1 MIGESLNRS
10 QKITAKGVKHTN
22 CRRHVF
28 ISVLIVMAVA
38 IFLSVAHASNDNPFE
53 GMRTYYEGQY
63 RVGRDFIAG
72 EYVLLNTSEYSGYF
86 AISSDAN
93 GRNTIANGLFEV
105 NSIITVYDG
114 EYLNLSRCIAIESTD
129 FYSSYTIKTD
139 RDGTMLKVGYDILPG
154 EYKLIAASGTSGY
167 YSIYNDSRQIDIID
181 NSLFKNSAWV
191 TVKQGQY
198 IILSRCHIQ

>member
-1 MIGESLNRS
+1 MSRNRYTLLSILMVVMIAMLFS
-10 QKITAKGVKHTN
+10 TAY
-22 CRRHVF
+22 
-28 ISVLIVMAVA
+28 
-38 IFLSVAHASNDNPFE
+38 ASDDNPFE

-63 RVGRDFIAG
+63 KVGRDFVAG
-72 EYVLLNTSEYSGYF
+72 EYVLLNTSDYAGYF

-93 GRNTIANGLFEV
+93 GRDTVANGLFEV

-114 EYLNLSRCIAIESTD
+114 EYLELSRCIAIESTD

-139 RDGTMLKVGYDILPG
+139 RDGTMLKVGYDIMPG

-167 YSIYNDSRQIDIID
+167 YSIYNDSRQTDIID

-191 TVKQGQY
+191 TVKYGQY
-198 IILSRCHIQ
+198 LVLSRCHIQQ